1 MHEIKLDPLPIVT
14 GDPDELLDL
23 DICDTCEFATTQAA
37 RIAAICEQV
46 KRYTV
51 TRYIAPGRQI
61 IVAPS
66 TRTPG
71 GWQVTFY
78 HAHRPRR
85 PGHRRRSCRRDS
97 IQLHRRGCRGLTER
111 KGERTMKKFNN
122 IFEQINV
129 ELPAVW
135 KIQTLRTEIRLSPC
149 KAAEL
154 QPQIDAAR
162 LTIICAR
169 RGYLYTA

>member
-1 MHEIKLDPLPIVT
+1 MHKIKLDPLPIVT

-78 HAHRPRR
+78 HADRQTGELVPI
-85 PGHRRRSCRRDS
+85 GHADRDTAAGVADE
-97 IQLHRRGCRGLTER
+97 IPYNYIAADAVARER
-111 KGERTMKKFNN
+111 AERAGMDLGQWVSRA
-122 IFEQINV
+122 I
-129 ELPAVW
+129 LSAPSAPPPPASAPP
-135 KIQTLRTEIRLSPC
+135 E
-149 KAAEL
+149 
-154 QPQIDAAR
+154 
-162 LTIICAR
+162 
-169 RGYLYTA
+169 

>member
-78 HAHRPRR
+78 HADRQTDELVPI
-85 PGHRRRSCRRDS
+85 GHADRDTAAGVADE
-97 IQLHRRGCRGLTER
+97 IPY
-111 KGERTMKKFNN
+111 NY
-122 IFEQINV
+122 IAAD
-129 ELPAVW
+129 AV
-135 KIQTLRTEIRLSPC
+135 
-149 KAAEL
+149 A
-154 QPQIDAAR
+154 
-162 LTIICAR
+162 
-169 RGYLYTA
+169 

>member
-1 MHEIKLDPLPIVT
+1 MHEIKLDPLPVVT

-23 DICDTCEFATTQAA
+23 DICDTCEFAATQAA

-78 HAHRPRR
+78 HADRQTGELVPI
-85 PGHRRRSCRRDS
+85 GHADRD
-97 IQLHRRGCRGLTER
+97 IAAD
-111 KGERTMKKFNN
+111 
-122 IFEQINV
+122 
-129 ELPAVW
+129 AV
-135 KIQTLRTEIRLSPC
+135 
-149 KAAEL
+149 A
-154 QPQIDAAR
+154 
-162 LTIICAR
+162 
-169 RGYLYTA
+169 

>member
-23 DICDTCEFATTQAA
+23 DIC
-37 RIAAICEQV
+37 EQV

-51 TRYIAPGRQI
+51 TRYIAPGQQI

-78 HAHRPRR
+78 RADRQTGELVPIGHAD
-85 PGHRRRSCRRDS
+85 RDTAA
-97 IQLHRRGCRGLTER
+97 G
-111 KGERTMKKFNN
+111 
-122 IFEQINV
+122 V
-129 ELPAVW
+129 AD
-135 KIQTLRTEIRLSPC
+135 EIP
-149 KAAEL
+149 
-154 QPQIDAAR
+154 
-162 LTIICAR
+162 
-169 RGYLYTA
+169 YNYTAADAVA

>member
-46 KRYTV
+46 TRYAV

-78 HAHRPRR
+78 HADRQTGELVPIGHADRDTADDLARIAEAIKARSETDDDVPAIAFALSRR
-85 PGHRRRSCRRDS
+85 TVSHF
-97 IQLHRRGCRGLTER
+97 TE
-111 KGERTMKKFNN
+111 
-122 IFEQINV
+122 
-129 ELPAVW
+129 A
-135 KIQTLRTEIRLSPC
+135 
-149 KAAEL
+149 
-154 QPQIDAAR
+154 
-162 LTIICAR
+162 
-169 RGYLYTA
+169 

>member
-1 MHEIKLDPLPIVT
+1 MHEIKLDPLPVVT

-23 DICDTCEFATTQAA
+23 DTCEFATTQAA

-78 HAHRPRR
+78 HADRQTGELVPI
-85 PGHRRRSCRRDS
+85 GHADRDTAA
-97 IQLHRRGCRGLTER
+97 G
-111 KGERTMKKFNN
+111 
-122 IFEQINV
+122 V
-129 ELPAVW
+129 AD
-135 KIQTLRTEIRLSPC
+135 EIP
-149 KAAEL
+149 
-154 QPQIDAAR
+154 
-162 LTIICAR
+162 
-169 RGYLYTA
+169 YNYTAADAVA

>member
-1 MHEIKLDPLPIVT
+1 MTRNRPGYFGRAAPMKATPPHFPPAPPPGAYHEKEMNAMHKIKLDPLPIVT

-23 DICDTCEFATTQAA
+23 DIFDTCEFATTQAA

-78 HAHRPRR
+78 HADRQTGELVPI
-85 PGHRRRSCRRDS
+85 GHADRDTAAGVADE
-97 IQLHRRGCRGLTER
+97 IPY
-111 KGERTMKKFNN
+111 NY
-122 IFEQINV
+122 IAAD
-129 ELPAVW
+129 AV
-135 KIQTLRTEIRLSPC
+135 
-149 KAAEL
+149 A
-154 QPQIDAAR
+154 
-162 LTIICAR
+162 
-169 RGYLYTA
+169 

>member
-78 HAHRPRR
+78 HTDRITGDMEPSYHTD
-85 PGHRRRSCRRDS
+85 CD
-97 IQLHRRGCRGLTER
+97 
-111 KGERTMKKFNN
+111 
-122 IFEQINV
+122 
-129 ELPAVW
+129 
-135 KIQTLRTEIRLSPC
+135 TLE
-149 KAAEL
+149 KVAAEI
-154 QPQIDAAR
+154 PHSFCAADAVA
-162 LTIICAR
+162 
-169 RGYLYTA
+169 

>member
-51 TRYIAPGRQI
+51 TRYIAPG
-61 IVAPS
+61 
-66 TRTPG
+66 

-78 HAHRPRR
+78 HADRQTGELLPI
-85 PGHRRRSCRRDS
+85 GHADRNTAAGVAD
-97 IQLHRRGCRGLTER
+97 
-111 KGERTMKKFNN
+111 
-122 IFEQINV
+122 
-129 ELPAVW
+129 
-135 KIQTLRTEIRLSPC
+135 EIP
-149 KAAEL
+149 
-154 QPQIDAAR
+154 
-162 LTIICAR
+162 
-169 RGYLYTA
+169 YNYTAADAVA